1 VGRSYLKA
9 NPRAFSGRGFIMKL
23 AKVVLIT
30 AAITVLLV
38 FLAGLIGLA
47 ISTFKFLFWAAILAG
62 LIVLAM
68 KLLSSKSSN
77 SSYSSDYNMK
87 QLESWDKMFEDY
99 KQGSDFKTK

>member
-1 VGRSYLKA
+1 
-9 NPRAFSGRGFIMKL
+9 MKL

-38 FLAGLIGLA
+38 FLSGLIGLA
-47 ISTFKFLFWAAILAG
+47 ISTFKFLFWAAVLAG

-68 KLLSSKSSN
+68 KLLSSKSSH
-77 SSYSSDYNMK
+77 SGYSSDYGMK

-99 KQGSDFKTK
+99 KQDSNFKTK

>member
-1 VGRSYLKA
+1 
-9 NPRAFSGRGFIMKL
+9 MKL

-30 AAITVLLV
+30 AAITVLLI
-38 FLAGLIGLA
+38 FLTGLIGLA
-47 ISTFKFLFWAAILAG
+47 ISTFKFLFWVAILVG

-68 KLLSSKSSN
+68 KLFGGKKSTAN
-77 SSYSSDYNMK
+77 YDSDFSMK